1 MKLKKIGMRNLK
13 TALSVLICV
22 ALSQFFNREYIFYA
36 AIAAVMAMQS
46 SVSDSFKAGKNR
58 MLGTIMGA
66 FIGLVS
72 AIISPGNAILCGIGV
87 VIIIYICDFLD
98 WEKSVTISCTVFL
111 VIMLNLNGRGPVSYS
126 INRTLDTF
134 LGIIVAV
141 LINYFIYPPE
151 HIDKVYE
158 ECAITI
164 DKVFNIA
171 EEKLCYNKEID
182 LESLN
187 SEIVKFEKV
196 LGMYLSELRVKNQ
209 RALEIDRIKEIIQVC
224 KDIYMHLKIIQ
235 SLEKN
240 YTFNQENYDE
250 LKKLFRHDF
259 TIEDDDSE
267 ISIVFNYHTN
277 KIIEGLHI
285 VNYHHFS

>member
-13 TALSVLICV
+13 TAFSVAICV
-22 ALSQFFNREYIFYA
+22 ALSQILNREYIFYA

-66 FIGLVS
+66 FVGLIC
-72 AIISPGNAILCGIGV
+72 AIISPANAILCGVGI
-87 VIIIYICDFLD
+87 VIIIYVCDFLD
-98 WEKSVTISCTVFL
+98 WGKSVTISCTVFL
-111 VIMLNLNGRGPVSYS
+111 VIMLSLNERGPVDYS

-134 LGIIVAV
+134 LGIIVSV
-141 LINYFIYPPE
+141 LVNYFIYPPE

-158 ECAITI
+158 ERTITM
-164 DKVFNIA
+164 DKVLNIV
-171 EEKLCYNKEID
+171 EDKLCYNKEID

-187 SEIVKFEKV
+187 NEIIKLEDV
-196 LGMYLSELRVKNQ
+196 LDTYLSELRIKSQ
-209 RALEIDRIKEIIQVC
+209 RVLAIDKIKEIIQVC
-224 KDIYMHLKIIQ
+224 KDVYMHLKIIQ

-259 TIEDDDSE
+259 TIENDNSE
-267 ISIVFNYHTN
+267 ISVVFNYHTN
-277 KIIEGLHI
+277 KIIEGLHMLRSKI
-285 VNYHHFS
+285 